1 MSSVRHDVHDEAWL
15 RQRSAA
21 GLDKFDEVW
30 NGVLHV
36 VPPPSGPHQLLSTS
50 LAVAMHER
58 ARSRGLLLSMETG
71 LFDPG
76 RRSNDYRTP
85 DLSVYRPQNASVR
98 GIDGRAEL
106 VVEVRSPND
115 ETYEKFPFY
124 AAQEVQEILVIHPDT
139 RRFELY
145 RLNGADYVVT
155 EADEAG
161 VVTIVSLDIGLATVA
176 TDDGPRLSVTVD
188 DVTTHV

>member
-1 MSSVRHDVHDEAWL
+1 MSSVRHDVHDEQWL

-36 VPPPSGPHQLLSTS
+36 VPPPSGPHQLLSTF
-50 LAVAMHER
+50 LAFAMHDC
-58 ARSRGLLLSMETG
+58 ARSRGLLFSMETG
-71 LFDPG
+71 VFDPVLG
-76 RRSNDYRTP
+76 MHDYRTP
-85 DLSVYRPQNASVR
+85 DFSVYRPENASER

-106 VVEVRSPND
+106 VVEVRSPRD

-124 AAQEVQEILVIHPDT
+124 AAQHVQEILVVHPDS

-155 EADEAG
+155 EADASG
-161 VVTIVSLDIGLATVA
+161 VVTVASLDVALETVA
-176 TDDGPRLSVTVD
+176 TDDGPRLAVTVGD
-188 DVTTHV
+188 ITTHV